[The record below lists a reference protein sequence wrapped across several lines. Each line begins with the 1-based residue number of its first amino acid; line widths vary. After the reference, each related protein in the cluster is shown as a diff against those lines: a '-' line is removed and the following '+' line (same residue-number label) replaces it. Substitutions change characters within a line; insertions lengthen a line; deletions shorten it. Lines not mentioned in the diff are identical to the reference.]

1 MGVVSAGT
9 DVAADRRSVG
19 AWVAV
24 GGWLEPACVTAA
36 GAGSADSPPQATRN
50 ATANVRTS
58 VSSERRVILL
68 NFNGV
73 RLLS

>member
-9 DVAADRRSVG
+9 DVAVDRRSVG

-24 GGWLEPACVTAA
+24 GGWLEPACVTA

-50 ATANVRTS
+50 ATANVRAS

>member
-1 MGVVSAGT
+1 VGVVSAGT
-9 DVAADRRSVG
+9 DVAVDRRSVG

-24 GGWLEPACVTAA
+24 GGWLEPACVTA

-50 ATANVRTS
+50 ATANV
-58 VSSERRVILL
+58 SSERRVILL